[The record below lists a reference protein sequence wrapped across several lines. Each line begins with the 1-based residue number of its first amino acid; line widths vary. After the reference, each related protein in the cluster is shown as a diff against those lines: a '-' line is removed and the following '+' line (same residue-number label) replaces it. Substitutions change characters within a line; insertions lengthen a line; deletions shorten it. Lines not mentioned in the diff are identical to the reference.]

1 MGIERCIRSAG
12 LAVGLMVFEKFI
24 RSAGLAVG
32 LMVFEKVIRYVGLA
46 VGLKPSATG
55 CEARL
60 RGLERIIFSKTISPR
75 PGDAKAACAGESGG
89 IAQRLYFRVIVLI
102 WPRRFST

>member
-1 MGIERCIRSAG
+1 MGIEQC
-12 LAVGLMVFEKFI
+12 I

-102 WPRRFST
+102 WPRRSST